1 MSFVELML
9 WAGVVPVGMDA
20 IATPHPWKSVTHFPD
35 GVLAELAA
43 LVT

>member
-1 MSFVELML
+1 MVELMS

-20 IATPHPWKSVTHFPD
+20 IATLHPWKSFTHFPD